1 MQEREP
7 TYEELK
13 TLVTVLLK
21 KVEELQAE
29 LAFYKTPKNSNN
41 SSIPPSKDENRIKRT
56 QSLREKSDKKN
67 GGQSGH
73 EGSTLQMAAVPDE
86 IIKHIPDFCNDCGKD
101 ISSIETIL
109 QSTRQ
114 VVDIPPIVPIYTQ
127 HETYS
132 RRCSCGNL
140 CQGDFPFYLKGPIQ
154 YGPGVETLVAYL
166 SVRQYMPYKRIS
178 EFFNNVLALPISE
191 GSVDN
196 LLERFKSKVYPAYQL
211 IKTQIEHAS
220 VVGSDET
227 GVKINGKKGW
237 IWTWQNSL
245 NTFLSVSFNRGKQ
258 TIDELFG
265 HGFTKAVLVSDAWAS
280 QLSTP
285 CIKHQ
290 MCLAHL
296 LRETNFLI
304 ELYPQNDW
312 IKNLK
317 ILLKSSIDL
326 KHSMLK
332 EDDYRHCE
340 QRDEIEKRL
349 EELLKIP
356 PDDTDKKL
364 IPLHKR
370 LLKHR
375 SSIFTFLHYF
385 HVPAD
390 NNQSERS
397 IRNVKVKQKVSGQFK
412 STKGAQTFVIIRS
425 VIDTLIKRNL
435 NIFQSLNQLAILD
448 PE

>member
-1 MQEREP
+1 VQEKEY

-13 TLVTVLLK
+13 TMVTVLLK

-56 QSLREKSDKKN
+56 QSLREKSNKKT
-67 GGQSGH
+67 GGQLGH
-73 EGSTLQMAAVPDE
+73 EGSTLKMAAIPDE

-101 ISSIETIL
+101 ISSVEAIL

-114 VVDIPPIVPIYTQ
+114 VVDIPPIVPIYRQ

-132 RRCSCGNL
+132 RKCSCGKL
-140 CQGDFPFYLKGPIQ
+140 CQGNFPFYLKGTIQ
-154 YGPGVETLVAYL
+154 YGPGVETMVAYL
-166 SVRQYMPYKRIS
+166 SVRQYMPYRRMS
-178 EFFNNVLALPISE
+178 EFFNNVLNLPISE
-191 GSVDN
+191 GSVEN
-196 LLERFKSKVYPAYQL
+196 LLERFKHKVYPAYQL

-258 TIDELFG
+258 TIEQLFD
-265 HGFTKAVLVSDAWAS
+265 HGFIKAVLVSDAWAA
-280 QLSTP
+280 QLSTL

-290 MCLAHL
+290 MCIAHL
-296 LRETNFLI
+296 LREINFLI

-317 ILLKSSIDL
+317 ILLKTSIDL
-326 KHSMLK
+326 KHAMFQ
-332 EDDYRHCE
+332 EDYNHSAK
-340 QRDEIEKRL
+340 RDEIEKRL

-356 PDDTDKKL
+356 PDPINKKV

-370 LLKHR
+370 LVKHR
-375 SSIFTFLHYF
+375 NSIFTFLYYSN
-385 HVPAD
+385 VPPD

-397 IRNVKVKQKVSGQFK
+397 IRNVKIKQKVSGQFK
-412 STKGAQTFVIIRS
+412 SIKGAQTFVIIRS
-425 VIDTLIKRNL
+425 VIDTLIKRKL
-435 NIFQSLNQLAILD
+435 NIFLSLNKLAILD

>member
-1 MQEREP
+1 MQEKEP
-7 TYEELK
+7 TYQELK
-13 TLVTVLLK
+13 TLVAVLLK

-56 QSLREKSDKKN
+56 QSLREKTNKKN
-67 GGQSGH
+67 GGQLGH

-86 IIKHIPDFCNDCGKD
+86 IIRHIPDFCNDCGKD
-101 ISSIETIL
+101 ISSIEAIL
-109 QSTRQ
+109 RGTRQ
-114 VVDIPPIVPIYTQ
+114 VVDIPPVVPIYTQ

-132 RRCSCGNL
+132 RTCSCGKL

-178 EFFNNVLALPISE
+178 EFFNNVFELPISE
-191 GSVDN
+191 GSIDN
-196 LLERFKSKVYPAYQL
+196 LLERFKNKVYPAYEL
-211 IKTQIEHAS
+211 IRTQIEHAS

-227 GVKINGKKGW
+227 GIKINGRKGW
-237 IWTWQNSL
+237 IWSWQNSL
-245 NTFLSVSFNRGKQ
+245 NTFLSVSFNRGKE
-258 TIDELFG
+258 TIQELF
-265 HGFTKAVLVSDAWAS
+265 HNGFAKAVLVSDAWAS
-280 QLSTP
+280 QLSTH
-285 CIKHQ
+285 CLRHQ

-296 LRETNFLI
+296 LREINFLI

-312 IKNLK
+312 IKKLK
-317 ILLKSSIDL
+317 TLLKSSIDL

-332 EDDYRHCE
+332 EEDYRHCQ

-356 PDDTDKKL
+356 PHPNDGKVV
-364 IPLHKR
+364 PLYKR
-370 LLKHR
+370 LVKHR
-375 SSIFTFLHYF
+375 NAIFTFLHYF
-385 HVPAD
+385 QVPPD
-390 NNQSERS
+390 NNQTERS

-412 STKGAQTFVIIRS
+412 SGKGAQTFVIIRS

-435 NIFQSLNQLAILD
+435 NIFHSLNKLAILD

>member
-1 MQEREP
+1 MEEKEP

-13 TLVTVLLK
+13 TLVAALLK
-21 KVEELQAE
+21 RVEELQAE

-56 QSLREKSDKKN
+56 QSLREKSNKKN
-67 GGQSGH
+67 GGQLGH
-73 EGSTLQMAAVPDE
+73 EGSTLKMSATPDK
-86 IIKHIPDFCNDCGKD
+86 IIRHIPDFCNDCGKD
-101 ISSIETIL
+101 ISSIGPIL
-109 QSTRQ
+109 HGRRQ
-114 VVDIPPIVPIYTQ
+114 VVDIPPVAPIYTQ

-132 RRCSCGNL
+132 RTCSCGKL

-166 SVRQYMPYKRIS
+166 SVRQYMPYQRIS
-178 EFFNNVLALPISE
+178 EFFTNVFELPISE

-196 LLERFKSKVYPAYQL
+196 LLERFKNKVYPAYEL
-211 IKTQIEHAS
+211 IKTQIEQAT

-227 GVKINGKKGW
+227 GVKIDGKKGW
-237 IWTWQNSL
+237 IWSWQNSF
-245 NTFLSVSFNRGKQ
+245 NTFLSVSLNRGKQ
-258 TIDELFG
+258 TVQELFDK
-265 HGFTKAVLVSDAWAS
+265 GFIKAVLISDAWAA

-285 CIKHQ
+285 CLKHQ

-296 LRETNFLI
+296 LREINYLI
-304 ELYPQNDW
+304 ELYPGSDW

-317 ILLKSSIDL
+317 ALLKCAIEL

-332 EDDYRHCE
+332 KDHYTISPK
-340 QRDEIEKRL
+340 RDEIEKRL
-349 EELLKIP
+349 DELLKIP
-356 PDDTDKKL
+356 PDKNDKK
-364 IPLHKR
+364 IITVFKR
-370 LLKHR
+370 LLKNR
-375 SSIFTFLHYF
+375 NSIFTFLYYLN
-385 HVPAD
+385 VTPD

-412 STKGAQTFVIIRS
+412 SIKGAQTFVIIRS
-425 VIDTLIKRNL
+425 VIDTLIKRKL
-435 NIFQSLNQLAILD
+435 NIFHSLYKLAILD